1 MTHPEHDTP
10 IAPVSEQS
18 VVDIL
23 EAENLD
29 YRLQQDPAPMVRT
42 GFTNAA
48 VSFAIEGDYLLCDS
62 MWRGQVDAQ
71 RAATALAAVNE
82 WNLTQLAPTLR
93 FFESAPGTLAFS
105 ACRRLHIAHGLSR
118 NQTGAFV
125 MSTLDSIVAC
135 FQWLEAQFPEAITWD
150 QPHENHGTNSTEGT
164 GHSNEDIEEE
174 K

>member
-10 IAPVSEQS
+10 IAPVSEHT

-29 YRLQQDPAPMVRT
+29 YRLQQDPTPMVRT
-42 GFTNAA
+42 GFINAA

-82 WNLTQLAPTLR
+82 WNLTQLTPTLR
-93 FFESAPGTLAFS
+93 FFESTPGTLAFS
-105 ACRRLHIAHGLSR
+105 ACRRLHIAQGLSR
-118 NQTGAFV
+118 NQAGAFV

-135 FQWLEAQFPEAITWD
+135 FQWLEAQFPEAITWEQGD
-150 QPHENHGTNSTEGT
+150 DEHTHD
-164 GHSNEDIEEE
+164 GHDDRPGQADDAEEE